1 MRWADFGPTPGSRP
15 SSSMSSWTGPA
26 YTPRPP
32 ASLTEQAA
40 EAAEIEA
47 THRLL
52 RQGLGPAHGVMDG
65 GEDEILEHLDVVG
78 VDRGGIDRHRLEL
91 HGAGHPHLDGAAA
104 RLALD
109 DLLGRRRLGLHDL
122 LLHLLRLLE
131 QIVHVGLL
139 RHAV

>member
-65 GEDEILEHLDVVG
+65 GEDVILVHLDVVG
-78 VDRGGIDRHRLEL
+78 VDSGGIDRHRLDL
-91 HGAGHPHLDGAAA
+91 HRAADLHLDHAAPG
-104 RLALD
+104 LALD
-109 DLLGRRRLGLHDL
+109 DLLGRRGLGLHEL
-122 LLHLLRLLE
+122 L
-131 QIVHVGLL
+131 
-139 RHAV
+139 